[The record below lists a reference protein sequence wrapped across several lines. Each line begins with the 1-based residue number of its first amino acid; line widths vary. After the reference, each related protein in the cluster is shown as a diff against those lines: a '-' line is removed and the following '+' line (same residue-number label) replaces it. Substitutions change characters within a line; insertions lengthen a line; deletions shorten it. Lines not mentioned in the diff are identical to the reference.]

1 MRQDAASASQ
11 ASCGRRTRENIMD
24 RNGSVNVEEKDV
36 LSHGSRILRR
46 VIVMVIAT
54 AAAATIALAVPRPV
68 AADGDGRRGCSNR
81 TLRGDYGLLITGV
94 RPAPPPANLESF
106 VASTLR
112 TYDGDGR
119 FSQVDNV
126 HGGATGASRD
136 QQASGTYDVRADC
149 SGTSVIFFGGAP
161 FPVTTAF
168 VIVDD
173 GQEVQDA
180 VMEPKPNVAT
190 AIHRRVRR

>member
-1 MRQDAASASQ
+1 MHETVRANPQQSALVNP
-11 ASCGRRTRENIMD
+11 GTRA
-24 RNGSVNVEEKDV
+24 
-36 LSHGSRILRR
+36 LRR
-46 VIVMVIAT
+46 AIVVAGAGAIAAT
-54 AAAATIALAVPRPV
+54 AALWVPAPV
-68 AADGDGRRGCSNR
+68 AADGYHHRGCSNR

-94 RPAPPPANLESF
+94 RPAAPPANLESF

-119 FSQVDNV
+119 FTQIDNV
-126 HGGATGASRD
+126 HGQETGASLG
-136 QQASGTYDVRADC
+136 QEAFGTYEVNRDC
-149 SGTSVIFFGGAP
+149 SGSSIIYFAGAP

-168 VIVDD
+168 VIVDN

-190 AIHRRVRR
+190 AIHRRVSQ